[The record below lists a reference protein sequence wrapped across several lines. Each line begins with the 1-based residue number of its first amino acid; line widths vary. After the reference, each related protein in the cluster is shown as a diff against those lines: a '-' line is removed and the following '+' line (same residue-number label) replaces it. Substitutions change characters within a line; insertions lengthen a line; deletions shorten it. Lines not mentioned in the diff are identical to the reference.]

1 MIQLAARYKYVFG
14 LLAVY
19 CLIGGVNP
27 DIGVRSYDIATASL
41 LEMLIFLPPVFLLL
55 GLFDVWVPRE
65 AIIKVMGR
73 DSGLLGILLA
83 FLLGS
88 FAAGPLYAAFPIAAV
103 LLEKGC
109 KYSNIWIFVGAWS
122 TTKVPMLLFEAG
134 AMGVQYM
141 LLRLLINIPG
151 IIIMAFLI
159 ERLSSDT
166 EKQHIKHQIT

>member
-88 FAAGPLYAAFPIAAV
+88 FAAGH
-103 LLEKGC
+103 
-109 KYSNIWIFVGAWS
+109 
-122 TTKVPMLLFEAG
+122 
-134 AMGVQYM
+134 YM
-141 LLRLLINIPG
+141 RH
-151 IIIMAFLI
+151 F
-159 ERLSSDT
+159 
-166 EKQHIKHQIT
+166 Q